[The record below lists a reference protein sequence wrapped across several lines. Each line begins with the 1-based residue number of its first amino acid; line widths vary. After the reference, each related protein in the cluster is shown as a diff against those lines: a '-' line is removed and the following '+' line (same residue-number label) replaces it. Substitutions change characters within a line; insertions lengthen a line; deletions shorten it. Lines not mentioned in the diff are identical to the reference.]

1 MKTKLTR
8 FAVVAVL
15 VLTLLF
21 SAVSAV
27 SSLEKQSDAQYTN
40 PETSYQVLII
50 DELCLL
56 TESEQAKLAEEM
68 MPLTK
73 YGHAIFWT
81 TDEYAYDAIEQARL
95 KRKELYVFDSA
106 AIFAINMGS
115 RKLSIQTYGTI
126 RDYVNDSK
134 ARSITDNVSSYATSK
149 DYFSCSQEAFRQM
162 VRVVDGEYI
171 SEPMKYTSYAV
182 ISAMLG
188 LILALSIAFSKRFN
202 PLRRAYQKASVMTAG
217 SAVTGPI
224 QAYEVKREKIY
235 VSSSSSS
242 SSGGSGC
249 GGGSSCG
256 GGGCGGGSSCGG
268 GGGCGGGGSSSF

>member
-50 DELCLL
+50 DELSLL

-126 RDYVNDSK
+126 RDYVCQQLCNLK
-134 ARSITDNVSSYATSK
+134 
-149 DYFSCSQEAFRQM
+149 
-162 VRVVDGEYI
+162 
-171 SEPMKYTSYAV
+171 
-182 ISAMLG
+182 G
-188 LILALSIAFSKRFN
+188 LFQLF
-202 PLRRAYQKASVMTAG
+202 AG
-217 SAVTGPI
+217 SVPADGSRGRWRIYQRADEIHQLRCDIRYAGLDSGVEHRILQAV
-224 QAYEVKREKIY
+224 QSLAQSLSESERHD
-235 VSSSSSS
+235 
-242 SSGGSGC
+242 C
-249 GGGSSCG
+249 GFRRDGTDPGI
-256 GGGCGGGSSCGG
+256 
-268 GGGCGGGGSSSF
+268 

>member
-1 MKTKLTR
+1 MKTKFTR
-8 FAVVAVL
+8 FSVVFVVLMLLLGSAIAVGAQ
-15 VLTLLF
+15 
-21 SAVSAV
+21 
-27 SSLEKQSDAQYTN
+27 EKHANAQYTN
-40 PETSYQVLII
+40 PETSYQVMIL
-50 DELCLL
+50 DELSLL
-56 TESEQAKLAEEM
+56 TESEQAKLVEDM
-68 MPLTK
+68 MPLTQ

-81 TDEYAYDAIEQARL
+81 TDEYAYDAIDQARI
-95 KRKELYVFDSA
+95 KRKELYYFDSA

-134 ARSITDNVSSYATSK
+134 ARSITDNVSQFATSK
-149 DYFSCSQEAFRQM
+149 DYYSCSQEAFRQM
-162 VRVVDGEYI
+162 NRVLEGGYI

-188 LILALSIAFSKRFN
+188 LILALSIAFSRRFN
-202 PLRRAYQKASVMTAG
+202 PLRRVYQRASVMTAG

-235 VSSSSSS
+235 VSSGS

-268 GGGCGGGGSSSF
+268 GGCGGGGSSSF

>member
-50 DELCLL
+50 DELSLL
-56 TESEQAKLAEEM
+56 TES
-68 MPLTK
+68 
-73 YGHAIFWT
+73 
-81 TDEYAYDAIEQARL
+81 EQARL